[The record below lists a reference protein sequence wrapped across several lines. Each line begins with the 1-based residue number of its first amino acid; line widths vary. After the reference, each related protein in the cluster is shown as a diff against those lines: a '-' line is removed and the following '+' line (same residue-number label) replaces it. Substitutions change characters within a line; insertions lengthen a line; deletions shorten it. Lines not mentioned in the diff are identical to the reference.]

1 VTPPPL
7 SCRELVEL
15 VTDYL
20 EGRLPEAERRR
31 FEEHLGGCDGC
42 TAYVEQFRRTIT
54 TVGALS
60 EDDVPGDAAEDV
72 VQETWLAVLEGV
84 DRFEARA
91 SLKTWMFRIL
101 VKRAITRAGKDRRQV
116 PFSALADP
124 GDDEGPTVA
133 AERFLGPDAPRWA
146 GHWASEPSDW
156 ACVPDDRLLSRETL
170 EQVCAAIDRLP
181 ERQRDVIVLR
191 DIGGFDAEEVCS
203 ALDLSE
209 GNQRVLLHRA
219 RAKVR
224 QELEDYLDD
233 T

>member
-1 VTPPPL
+1 MTSVAHAAPTGDAVL
-7 SCRELVEL
+7 VAALRRGDEAAFLELV
-15 VTDYL
+15 
-20 EGRLPEAERRR
+20 GRYQALMLRVAR
-31 FEEHLGGCDGC
+31 G
-42 TAYVEQFRRTIT
+42 YVRDPR
-54 TVGALS
+54 
-60 EDDVPGDAAEDV
+60 AAEDV

-124 GDDEGPTVA
+124 GDDDGPTVA

-146 GHWASEPSDW
+146 GHWASEPSSW
-156 ACVPDDRLLSRETL
+156 AGVPDDRLLSRETL
-170 EQVCAAIDRLP
+170 EHVCAAIDRLP

-191 DIGGFDAEEVCS
+191 DIGGFDAEEACS

-233 T
+233 A